1 LTSGGS
7 GIVPAAQAATSV
19 APGRGAVQGHTLMP
33 LVYEEV
39 HLRRAARA
47 CMRRCSAPGTDATT
61 WADWRDGAGARIAA
75 LSEALRAGTWTP
87 APLRSVLIT
96 NYFGKQFT
104 VYVPTAG
111 DRIVHRAMRNAVEPV
126 LEERAFRDWVSG
138 YRPRRNRIT
147 AVSQVMAH
155 MEAGRTIVADIDV
168 ARSSAGSTAQE
179 VTSWL
184 ADYVTDGTFLGLFRG
199 VLSGPPD
206 PMVPGTGLAPLLL
219 NLRLSRVDARLDGL
233 AVVRFADNYC
243 LLAATPAG
251 AEDAFAQATEALAAE
266 GLAPNARKSRVRGR
280 ANPEDLFLAEG

>member
-1 LTSGGS
+1 
-7 GIVPAAQAATSV
+7 
-19 APGRGAVQGHTLMP
+19 MP
-33 LVYEEV
+33 LVYGEA

-47 CMRRCSAPGTDATT
+47 CMRRCSAPGADGAT

-75 LSEALRAGTWTP
+75 LSEALRAATWTP
-87 APLRSVLIT
+87 APLRPVLIT
-96 NYFGKQFT
+96 NYFGKQFP

-147 AVSQVMAH
+147 TLSQVMDH

-168 ARSSAGSTAQE
+168 ARTSAGATAQE
-179 VTSWL
+179 VTGWL
-184 ADYVTDGTFLGLFRG
+184 ADYVTDGTFLALFRT
-199 VLSGPPD
+199 VLSGLPEPI
-206 PMVPGTGLAPLLL
+206 VPGTGLAPLLI

-243 LLAATPAG
+243 LLAATPAA
-251 AEDAFAQATEALAAE
+251 AEDAFAQAAAALAAE
-266 GLAPNARKSRVRGR
+266 GLQPNARKSRIRGH
-280 ANPEDLFLAEG
+280 ANPEDLFLLEG